1 MILKGIISSYPNED
15 NKIKIRIPRYHR
27 PVGASG
33 YTPLEDLP
41 DATVISMPGI
51 KPQYIPGDIVY
62 VDFENDDLSK
72 PCIIGKLNYPNDTI
86 NSVSNAIFGDIT
98 VQSVTKL
105 SPDTTIGKIQSD
117 DLQYTVQ
124 GFINLSSSSSGG
136 MSDYYYRDDGFGNIS
151 VIYYT

>member
-62 VDFENDDLSK
+62 IDFENDDLSK

-86 NSVSNAIFGDIT
+86 DSVSNAIFGDVT
-98 VQSVTKL
+98 VQSVTTL
-105 SPDTTIGKIQSD
+105 SSNTTIGQIQPK

-124 GFINLSSSSSGG
+124 GFINLSSNESGS
-136 MSDYYYRDDGFGNIS
+136 MQNYYYKDDGNGNIS